1 MALNVNWNWRMPT
14 VGDAN
19 AVAKT
24 NQDYFMQG
32 MDAIGQGII
41 KGGENK
47 RADEKQAWLEDKD
60 YRDFQHKLAQD
71 RLAQMNETRDYF
83 IRKDLKDLQQRK
95 TDFDIQKGQY
105 ELDRY
110 KQMMDELD
118 KVAAQ
123 RMDLFA
129 NYGMGLLPE
138 EEETYQRLLAQF
150 GQQEPSDASMV
161 LNGLNPQFRFR
172 R

>member
-14 VGDAN
+14 VGNAN
-19 AVAKT
+19 EVAKT

-47 RADEKQAWLEDKD
+47 REDEKQAWLEDKD

-71 RLAQMNETRDYF
+71 KLAQMNENRNYFLRRDQYNM
-83 IRKDLKDLQQRK
+83 LKDKQEYDQARQDKQDEWLQK
-95 TDFDIQKGQY
+95 FYDQY
-105 ELDRY
+105 
-110 KQMMDELD
+110 
-118 KVAAQ
+118 
-123 RMDLFA
+123 FA
-129 NYGMGLLPE
+129 NDPAELERQKLLL
-138 EEETYQRLLAQF
+138 QLQSMDAQLVP
-150 GQQEPSDASMV
+150 QEQSDASLV
-161 LNGLNPQFRFR
+161 INGLNPMFRFR

>member
-1 MALNVNWNWRMPT
+1 MPT
-14 VGDAN
+14 VGDPDK
-19 AVAKT
+19 VAAG
-24 NQDYFMQG
+24 NRQDFLSG
-32 MDAIGQGII
+32 LDSIASGLI

-47 RADEKQAWLEDKD
+47 REDEKQAWLEDKD

-71 RLAQMNETRDYF
+71 RLAQMNETRNYF

-95 TDFDIQKGQY
+95 TDFDIEKGRY

-138 EEETYQRLLAQF
+138 EEQTYQRLLAQF

>member
-19 AVAKT
+19 AVAKS

-71 RLAQMNETRDYF
+71 KLAQMNETRDYF
-83 IRKDLKDLQQRK
+83 LRKDLKDMQQRK
-95 TDFDIQKGQY
+95 ADFDIEKGEY
-105 ELDRY
+105 ELERY
-110 KQMMDELD
+110 KNMMDELD
-118 KVAAQ
+118 QLAKQ
-123 RMDLFA
+123 RPDLFSS
-129 NYGMGLLPE
+129 YGMGLLPE
-138 EEETYQRLLAQF
+138 EEQNYQRLLAMF
-150 GQQEPSDASMV
+150 GQQEPTDASMV

>member
-1 MALNVNWNWRMPT
+1 MLNVAWNWRMPT
-14 VGDAN
+14 VGDPDK
-19 AVAKT
+19 VAAG
-24 NQDYFMQG
+24 NRQDFLSG
-32 MDAIGQGII
+32 LDSIASGLI

-47 RADEKQAWLEDKD
+47 REDEKQAWLEDKD

-71 RLAQMNETRDYF
+71 RLAQMNETRNYF

-95 TDFDIQKGQY
+95 TDFDIEKGRY

-138 EEETYQRLLAQF
+138 EEQTYQRLLAQF

>member
-19 AVAKT
+19 AVAKN

-41 KGGENK
+41 KSGENK

-71 RLAQMNETRDYF
+71 RLAQMNENRNYFLRRDQY
-83 IRKDLKDLQQRK
+83 DMLKGKQ
-95 TDFDIQKGQY
+95 DFDQARQAKQDEWLQKFYDQY
-105 ELDRY
+105 
-110 KQMMDELD
+110 
-118 KVAAQ
+118 
-123 RMDLFA
+123 FA
-129 NYGMGLLPE
+129 NDPAELERQKLLL
-138 EEETYQRLLAQF
+138 QLQSMDAQLVP
-150 GQQEPSDASMV
+150 QEQGDSSLV
-161 LNGLNPQFRFR
+161 INGLIPMFRFR